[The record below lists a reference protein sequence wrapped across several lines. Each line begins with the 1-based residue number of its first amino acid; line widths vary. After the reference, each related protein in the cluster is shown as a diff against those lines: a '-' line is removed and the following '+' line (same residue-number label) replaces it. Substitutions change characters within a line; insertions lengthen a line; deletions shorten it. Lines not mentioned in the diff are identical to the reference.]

1 MELSTPTVVCDG
13 FSLAY
18 KLINLKSTPEVLSKE
33 DMDRLLSVDSVIVL
47 QETRTDGSIVYE
59 DVTLAEAQCA
69 DCFDL
74 LKELNVETASVFHL
88 LPGSKDNT
96 DDKGFKDF
104 VLSRL
109 RSAVSKGAVL
119 SALPALSPTSQTKR
133 FLVPTN
139 AMRIFQKAAEV
150 ATRKDVQDSVDK
162 AAKEK
167 EDRAAKEKGTQPSGK
182 GSSNRPPNQ
191 PSLFDSWANG
201 GLSQFRDSTSKRL
214 TDLEEETSKR
224 IRSADQVQ
232 YSLLCFPSFPMLC
245 VLYSPS
251 LHSSYFFLKKLCI

>member
-18 KLINLKSTPEVLSKE
+18 KLTNLKSTPEVLSKE

-119 SALPALSPTSQTKR
+119 SALPALSPTSQVKR

-139 AMRIFQKAAEV
+139 VMRIFHKAVEV

-162 AAKEK
+162 AKDK
-167 EDRAAKEKGTQPSGK
+167 EDGTAKGKGSQSSGK
-182 GSSNRPPNQ
+182 GNSNRPPNQ
-191 PSLFDSWANG
+191 PSLLESWANG
-201 GLSQFRDSTSKRL
+201 GSSQFRESTSKRL
-214 TDLEEETSKR
+214 TDLEEATSKR